1 MLVWTGSCLANLLA
15 REAFRASSE
24 PNLTSSRISGGDF
37 AVIQGDCRKLLCNWG
52 RHNMLFKDTFVSFK
66 QFQVLTV
73 ETKSWKAFLE
83 FLKFF
88 QRIKHTLILEVRKYS
103 WHWHN
108 LNKNSENSWCLKL
121 TRRPAWGIQG
131 GENIYLSVGVPPP
144 LVDEI
149 LMEGFSAALS
159 LDTLVA
165 TVSQNRWERDP
176 VELQSR
182 SWGIVMEGWPP
193 TPV

>member
-24 PNLTSSRISGGDF
+24 PNLTSSRISRGGF

-66 QFQVLTV
+66 Q
-73 ETKSWKAFLE
+73 
-83 FLKFF
+83 LKGIPGVFEKF
-88 QRIKHTLILEVRKYS
+88 SKNITHLDKEVRKYS

-131 GENIYLSVGVPPP
+131 RENSIWVSPP